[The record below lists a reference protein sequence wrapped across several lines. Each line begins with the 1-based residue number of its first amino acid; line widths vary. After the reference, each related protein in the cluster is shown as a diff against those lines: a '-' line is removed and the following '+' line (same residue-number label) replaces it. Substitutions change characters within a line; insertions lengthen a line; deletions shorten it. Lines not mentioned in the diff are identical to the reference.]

1 MYAQTRINTP
11 LGTITAG
18 ATARGVCLVAWAD
31 GRHFEAHLNSLAAAY
46 GEPSTEP
53 AAVRGNPHLLNL
65 RAQLDEY
72 VRGVRR
78 DFDLPLDPVGTTF
91 QKRVWEG
98 LRQIPYGRTVS
109 YAAQALALGRPAAV
123 RAVAAANGKNKI
135 SIVVPCH
142 RVVGSNGTLTGYAG
156 GLDRKR
162 RLIDLERA

>member
-1 MYAQTRINTP
+1 MYTLTRIETP

-18 ATARGVCLVAWAD
+18 ATDGGICLVGWAD
-31 GRHFEAHLNSLAAAY
+31 GRHFEAHLRNLAAAH
-46 GEPSTEP
+46 GEPVTEP
-53 AAVRGNPHLLNL
+53 AAENNPHLLNL

-72 VRGVRR
+72 FRGARR
-78 DFDLPLDPVGTTF
+78 VFDLKLDPVGTPF

-98 LRQIPYGRTVS
+98 LRQIPYGQTVS
-109 YAAQALALGRPAAV
+109 YAAQAAALGIPRAV

-135 SIVVPCH
+135 SIIVPCH

-162 RLIDLERA
+162 RLIDIERV